1 MRQERRAV
9 NGFYFFGCIGHHI
22 DGVTFFTARIVARR
36 SEAFTHMVGNH
47 GTVDFGVGAFVPND
61 GQLSQC
67 IFSSPPSIGHH
78 GHSRCIDSDHRLHPT
93 QSFHFA
99 VVKADQLAS
108 KHRAVHDRSA
118 QHAVQLQINAVD
130 EFAIELVGSVQTFDR
145 FAGNFPRTGVLQN
158 NRFHVGHR
166 QLGSGSGHLA
176 IACFTA

>member
-9 NGFYFFGCIGHHI
+9 NGFDCFGCIGHRI
-22 DGVTFFTARIVARR
+22 DGITFFAARIVATR

-47 GTVDFGVGAFVPND
+47 GTVDLGVRTLVPHD

-67 IFSSPPSIGHH
+67 ILSAPPSICHH
-78 GHSRCIDSDHRLHPT
+78 SDGGGIDSDHRLHAS

-99 VVKADQLAS
+99 VVKAHQLAT
-108 KHRAVHDRSA
+108 KHRAVLDGGA
-118 QHAVQLQINAVD
+118 EHAVHLQINAVD

-145 FAGNFPRTGVLQN
+145 FTRNFPSTGVLQN

-166 QLGSGSGHLA
+166 QLCGCSSDFA
-176 IACFTA
+176 VSCFAS